1 MVCADVIGLCAILRV
16 GIRAYCLPIEHV
28 HFPGPTGLV
37 AVTLIWVT
45 VQLMKRYNVWPT
57 WLHMCHKY
65 VSTCCQSSYNKCMV
79 IFWLILS
86 SPLAYKSVTT
96 SC

>member
-57 WLHMCHKY
+57 
-65 VSTCCQSSYNKCMV
+65 
-79 IFWLILS
+79 
-86 SPLAYKSVTT
+86 
-96 SC
+96 